1 MTKKVRSVHSLA
13 IQRQPMRKPVA
24 TPRGGSHRDGAVAGL
39 LRTSFR
45 TRYEAVVIRSLRVHG
60 AVTVAL
66 LVALATTQPALAAG
80 NLTLPFAN
88 PNPRITS
95 WMDHHY
101 PDRQSDGVMIRF
113 DGATGYAYEGHR
125 GIDYAVA
132 SNTPVVAADD
142 GTIIYSEWSD
152 SGGWGVVMDHAYD
165 RTAYFHN
172 NQLFVYPGQHVSR
185 GQLIALSGSTGNS
198 TGPHVHFEVR
208 DLMTPWHSI
217 DPYGWTGPGPDPW
230 RWDMGNLWAKG
241 TPVPFLLPLASP
253 GGARWNSW
261 YGNDGPPPPVSW
273 HLRDGGHGLAGFAAQ
288 WDQDPGPGAARIQAT
303 SGSAAS
309 PGPGSHTLHLRV
321 FDRAGT
327 SADITYLYL
336 YDVEAPTSALSV
348 DRAPGSALNLH
359 WSGHDQL
366 AGVEDVAIE
375 VGADALAFR
384 PWFTQRADQASA
396 GKTLGAVRYFGDPG
410 TAYQFRLTVRD
421 AARNAA
427 PPVVLKQSVPAGAGA
442 PSSAADRAILGP
454 LPAQPDGAPS
464 VLGVRQEHPSAAGAL
479 LLDADASLH
488 GLGRDRVTP
497 AVAPTSLAPA
507 VDVVS
512 LASGPLRLLADG
524 TTWDDAGAAGQRFS
538 IPTPVRL
545 LAASDGTVVA
555 VDAAGA
561 IAGSGTSVAAAL
573 PAGTTVVDAA
583 LFPGT
588 RSGLALDS
596 SGAIHAFGGADAAL
610 VALPTMWTLPGQPA
624 AMTLAGTSQAPAGL
638 LTDASGDW
646 QVFGSMLLLP
656 DASFAGPAFDAMTG
670 LPVR

>member
-1 MTKKVRSVHSLA
+1 
-13 IQRQPMRKPVA
+13 MR
-24 TPRGGSHRDGAVAGL
+24 
-39 LRTSFR
+39 F
-45 TRYEAVVIRSLRVHG
+45 
-60 AVTVAL
+60 VTVYRATAFAL
-66 LVALATTQPALAAG
+66 GLSVIGMQPAQAAG
-80 NLTLPFAN
+80 NLTLPFAI
-88 PNPRITS
+88 PNPRVTS

-101 PDRQSDGVMIRF
+101 PTRQEDGLMVRF
-113 DGATGYAYEGHR
+113 DGATGYAYDGHR
-125 GIDYAVA
+125 GTDYAVA

-142 GTIIYSEWSD
+142 GTVIYSEWSD

-241 TPVPFLLPLASP
+241 TPVPFLLPLAFP
-253 GGARWNSW
+253 GGAHWNYW

-288 WDQDPGPGAARIQAT
+288 WDQDPGPGAARTQAT
-303 SGSAAS
+303 SGSAAV

-336 YDVEAPTSALSV
+336 YDVDAPTSALSV
-348 DRAPGSALNLH
+348 GPALASALNLH
-359 WSGHDQL
+359 WSGYDQL
-366 AGVEDVAIE
+366 SGVTDVAIE
-375 VGADALAFR
+375 VGAGSLAVR
-384 PWFTQRADQASA
+384 PWFTQHADPASA
-396 GKTLGAVRYFGDPG
+396 GKTLGAVRYFGDAG
-410 TAYQFRLTVRD
+410 TPYQFRLTVRD

-427 PPVVLKQSVPAGAGA
+427 PPIVLNQSVPAGAGA
-442 PSSAADRAILGP
+442 PSSAADRAVLGP

-488 GLGRDRVTP
+488 ALGRDRLTP

-507 VDVVS
+507 IDVVS
-512 LASGPLRLLADG
+512 VASGPLRLLADG
-524 TTWDDAGAAGQRFS
+524 TTWDSAGTAGPRFAV
-538 IPTPVRL
+538 PAPVRL
-545 LAASDGTVVA
+545 LAASDGTVMA

-561 IAGSGTSVAAAL
+561 IAGSGASVAAAL
-573 PAGTTVVDAA
+573 PAGSTVVDAA
-583 LFPGT
+583 LFSGT
-588 RSGLALDS
+588 HSGLALDS
-596 SGAIHAFGGADAAL
+596 SGAVHAFGGADAAL
-610 VALPTMWTLPGQPA
+610 AALPTMWTLPGQPA
-624 AMTLAGTSQAPAGL
+624 AMTLAGTAQAPAGI

-646 QVFGSMLLLP
+646 QTFGSLLLLP
-656 DASFAGPAFDAMTG
+656 EASFAGPAFDAMTG

>member
-1 MTKKVRSVHSLA
+1 MRFLRITK
-13 IQRQPMRKPVA
+13 
-24 TPRGGSHRDGAVAGL
+24 
-39 LRTSFR
+39 
-45 TRYEAVVIRSLRVHG
+45 
-60 AVTVAL
+60 
-66 LVALATTQPALAAG
+66 ATTLAVGLSIIAMPPALAAG
-80 NLTLPFAN
+80 NLTLPFAI
-88 PNPRITS
+88 PNPRVTS
-95 WMDHHY
+95 WTDHHY
-101 PDRQSDGVMIRF
+101 PNRQEDGVMVRF
-113 DGATGYAYEGHR
+113 DGATGYAYDGHR
-125 GIDYAVA
+125 GTDYAVA

-208 DLMTPWHSI
+208 DLITPWHSI

-230 RWDMGNLWAKG
+230 RWDIGNLWQNG
-241 TPVPFLLPLASP
+241 TPVPFLLPLAFLS
-253 GGARWNSW
+253 GSRWNFW
-261 YGNDGPPPPVSW
+261 YGSDGPPPPVSW
-273 HLRDGGHGLAGFAAQ
+273 HLRDGGRGLAGFAAQ
-288 WDQDPGPGAARIQAT
+288 WDQDPGPGAPRSQAT
-303 SGSAAS
+303 SGSAAV

-336 YDVEAPTSALSV
+336 YDVDPPTSALRV
-348 DRAPGSALNLH
+348 DPALGSTLNLH

-366 AGVEDVAIE
+366 SGVKDVAID
-375 VGADALAFR
+375 VAAGGPAFR
-384 PWFTQRADQASA
+384 PWLTQSADQPSP
-396 GKTLGAVRYFGDPG
+396 GKTLGAVRFFGDPG

-427 PPVVLKQSVPAGAGA
+427 PPVVLNESTPAGANA
-442 PSSAADRAILGP
+442 PPSAADRAILGP
-454 LPAQPDGAPS
+454 LPRQPDGAPS
-464 VLGVRQEHPSAAGAL
+464 LLGVRQEHPSADGAL

-488 GLGRDRVTP
+488 GLGRERTTP
-497 AVAPTSLAPA
+497 AVAPTSLATA
-507 VDVVS
+507 VDVVN

-524 TTWDDAGAAGQRFS
+524 TTWDGAGAAGPRFAV
-538 IPTPVRL
+538 PAPVRL
-545 LAASDGTVVA
+545 LAASDGTVMA

-561 IAGSGTSVAAAL
+561 IAGSGASVASAL

-588 RSGLALDS
+588 HAGLALDS
-596 SGAIHAFGGADAAL
+596 SGALHAFGGADAAL
-610 VALPTMWTLPGQPA
+610 SALPTTWTLPGQPA
-624 AMTLAGTSQAPAGL
+624 AMILAGAAQAPAGI

-646 QVFGSMLLLP
+646 QTIGSMLLLP
-656 DASFAGPAFDAMTG
+656 DGSFGGPAFDPMTG
-670 LPVR
+670 LPIR